1 MEIKGAIFDLDGTL
15 LDSMWVW
22 EKVDTDFLG
31 RRGFDVPADYQKA
44 IAPMGFRETA
54 LYTIERFRLEESP
67 EEIIQEWNEM
77 AVRTYHEEV
86 CIKPG
91 TRDVLEY
98 FRRQGVRIGVATASY
113 SSLFEGCLRRNGV
126 YDYFTAFTETS
137 EVARGKGFP
146 DIYLRAADK
155 LGCPPSECVVFEDLH
170 QGILA
175 AKKAGFYTVAVYDEK
190 LSYSWEDMKRDA
202 DLAIRSF
209 EDLSVFTNDCS
220 RSLDEYHDL
229 M

>member
-1 MEIKGAIFDLDGTL
+1 MNNMEIKGAIFDLDGTL

-67 EEIIQEWNEM
+67 EDIIQEWNEM
-77 AVRTYHEEV
+77 AMRTYHEEV

-98 FRRQGVRIGVATASY
+98 FRRRGVRIGVATASY

-155 LGCPPSECVVFEDLH
+155 LGCPHSECVVFEDLH
-170 QGILA
+170 QGLLA
-175 AKKAGFYTVAVYDEK
+175 AKNAGFYTVAVYDEK

-209 EDLSVFTNDCS
+209 EDLSMFTNGWS
-220 RSLDEYHDL
+220 GQLPE
-229 M
+229 

>member
-1 MEIKGAIFDLDGTL
+1 MDIKGAIFDLDGTL

-31 RRGFDVPADYQKA
+31 RRGFDVPDDYQKA
-44 IAPMGFRETA
+44 IAPMGFKETA
-54 LYTIERFRLEESP
+54 RYTIERFRLEESA
-67 EEIIQEWNEM
+67 EDIIHEWNEM
-77 AVRTYHEEV
+77 AMRTYHEEV

-91 TRDVLEY
+91 TKDVLEY
-98 FRRQGVRIGVATASY
+98 FKRQGVRIGVATASY

-126 YDYFTAFTETS
+126 YDYFMAFTETS

-146 DIYLRAADK
+146 DIYLRAAEK
-155 LGCPPSECVVFEDLH
+155 LGCVPSECVVFEDLH

-175 AKKAGFYTVAVYDEK
+175 AKNAGFYTVGVYDQR
-190 LSYSWEDMKRDA
+190 LSYSWQDMERDA

-209 EDLSVFTNDCS
+209 EDLLPFTPPS
-220 RSLDEYHDL
+220 TGQSLGKL
-229 M
+229 

>member
-67 EEIIQEWNEM
+67 EDIIQEWNEM
-77 AVRTYHEEV
+77 AMRTYHEEV

-98 FRRQGVRIGVATASY
+98 FRRRGVRIGVATASY

-146 DIYLRAADK
+146 DIYLRAAEK

-170 QGILA
+170 QGLLA
-175 AKKAGFYTVAVYDEK
+175 AKNAGFYTVAVYDEK

-209 EDLSVFTNDCS
+209 EDLSVFTNDCP